1 MARWARDKALEDV
14 EETLCHKGDTL
25 DTEGDSGT
33 ITKVVLREAMAPP
46 RQGEGR
52 GGTNSQRNHN
62 ICGRTQA
69 NKLKHTQ
76 VNTHIH

>member
-1 MARWARDKALEDV
+1 MARRARDKALEDV

-46 RQGEGR
+46 RGEKEGEAGR
-52 GGTNSQRNHN
+52 IRSEITTFAGGRRQTSSNAR
-62 ICGRTQA
+62 
-69 NKLKHTQ
+69 K
-76 VNTHIH
+76 